1 MVLSFTLENGRVAG
15 AAVAVAGNSDLTT
28 GPEAVL
34 RQHLELHVHGVG
46 PAAAKVLG
54 LFST

>member
-1 MVLSFTLENGRVAG
+1 MVLSFTLEDGRVAG